1 MDTPG
6 SVVRL
11 NSVEALV
18 FWPDDNFYEIIP
30 VSELESY
37 DAMRELVAA

>member
-18 FWPDDNFYEIIP
+18 FWPDDGFYEIVPIAG
-30 VSELESY
+30 LESY